1 VEASADALLGLKNS
15 AVGTLGEGG
24 REGGREGGISSV
36 ETYAAPL
43 GLASFLFCVSLIAK

>member
-15 AVGTLGEGG
+15 AVGTLG
-24 REGGREGGISSV
+24 EGGREGGISSV